1 MEGRAAAPQ
10 STIIDMRG
18 KQGAR
23 VVTNMEHLNALEKEA
38 ELEDAATKMVAVRAG
53 MRRSD
58 RSPSSASK
66 VTATVRD
73 GFQTAEVLAGQ
84 REARMAMVHN
94 LQIKNQFRKVRS
106 IVMIPGSPPDR
117 SSTV

>member
-38 ELEDAATKMVAVRAG
+38 ELEDATPM
-53 MRRSD
+53 
-58 RSPSSASK
+58 PEL
-66 VTATVRD
+66 
-73 GFQTAEVLAGQ
+73 Q
-84 REARMAMVHN
+84 HN
-94 LQIKNQFRKVRS
+94 LRYVFEGR
-106 IVMIPGSPPDR
+106 
-117 SSTV
+117 